1 MGNSL
6 LDQLKKAGLVDEK
19 KAKSAQKAKHQHRQ
33 QTRKT
38 KGGDEEARKRREQ
51 REKAAAE
58 QAQRD
63 RELEA
68 KRAERKAQKERLAQL
83 KQLVAKHALPRA
95 DDGVAFNFTDGGA
108 VKRLIVAPDVQR
120 AIAGGKV
127 AVVRVSGLYHVVPK
141 NILERI
147 VERDA
152 EAVVVDNSVADA
164 APDDD
169 DPYADYQVPDDLI
182 W

>member
-1 MGNSL
+1 VGNSL

-19 KAKSAQKAKHQHRQ
+19 KAKNAQKAKHQHQR
-33 QTRKT
+33 QTRKV

-68 KRAERKAQKERLAQL
+68 KRAERKAAKERLAQL
-83 KQLVAKHALPRA
+83 KQLVAKHALPRV
-95 DDGVAFNFTDGGA
+95 DDGVAYNFTDGGA
-108 VKRLIVAPDVQR
+108 VKRLLVAADVQR
-120 AIAGGKV
+120 AIAAGKV
-127 AVVRVSGLYHVVPK
+127 VVVRVSGLYHVVPAA
-141 NILERI
+141 IVERI

-152 EAVVVDNSVADA
+152 EAVVVDNRGSDTPADG
-164 APDDD
+164 D
-169 DPYADYQVPDDLI
+169 DPYAGYEVPDDLI